1 MSIRNRVLA
10 AAVAIGALGIAG
22 PVAATSADTGQ
33 AGFPVAL
40 PVIPASPTLVG
51 CVATPN
57 PGQAG
62 TIAAQGAA
70 AAGAQGAAAG
80 AQAGVTET
88 QTGNPFLAGAQA
100 ALGGFQAGATA
111 AQAGFTAG
119 AVALGIPVPG
129 VNAPAGCL

>member
-1 MSIRNRVLA
+1 MSIRNRVVA

-22 PVAATSADTGQ
+22 PVAAASAYTGP
-33 AGFPVAL
+33 AGFTTAL
-40 PVIPASPTLVG
+40 PVVATSPTTIG
-51 CVATPN
+51 ACSTGN
-57 PGQAG
+57 PAQAG
-62 TIAAQGAA
+62 SIAAQGALQ
-70 AAGAQGAAAG
+70 AGAQAAQGG

-100 ALGGFQAGATA
+100 MLGGFQAGFTA

-129 VNAPAGCL
+129 VTC